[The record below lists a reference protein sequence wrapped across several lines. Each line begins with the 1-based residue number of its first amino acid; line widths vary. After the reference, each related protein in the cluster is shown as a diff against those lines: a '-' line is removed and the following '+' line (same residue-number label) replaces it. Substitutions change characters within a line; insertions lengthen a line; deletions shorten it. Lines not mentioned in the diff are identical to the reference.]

1 MLRRAVLLLL
11 CLGPG
16 VLWAQDLDNFQIHG
30 FATQGFLYSSHNN
43 YLSMK
48 SNSGSLQWT
57 EGAVSLS
64 NALTDKLRVGIQFH
78 MYQMGTIGGP
88 NVMIDWASGDYKV
101 NDHLGFRV
109 GKIKSPLGLFN
120 DSQDIDS
127 LFLWVLLPQSM
138 YPIDNRGYYLSE
150 LGGEVY
156 GSFSLGERLGTMHY
170 DGHTGASYLDPNGG
184 YSQLLEEMGM
194 TFPQP
199 PGGVSTGGNLRW
211 ATPLK
216 GLSVK
221 VGASN
226 DSLDATGP
234 QGTFRMPSSL
244 TLAYSAQF
252 DRGRLHLAA
261 EYWRT
266 PLHLTFNTLTGSFIQ
281 PMDQRSWYPMV
292 RYELTKKLQVGTYY
306 SHFSDTAG
314 DASLASNYSKDWAVS
329 GRYDF
334 NSYFYAKVEGHF
346 LHGTGLGYYAS
357 TNPNGLSPNSNM
369 LAARIGFNF

>member
-1 MLRRAVLLLL
+1 MLRRVVILLLFL
-11 CLGPG
+11 CSTRF
-16 VLWAQDLDNFQIHG
+16 WAQDLDNFQIHG

-43 YLSMK
+43 YLTMK

-57 EGAVSLS
+57 EGAVSVS

-88 NVMIDWASGDYKV
+88 NVIIDWASGDYKV
-101 NDHLGFRV
+101 NDRLGFRV
-109 GKIKSPLGLFN
+109 GKIKTPLGLFN
-120 DSQDIDS
+120 DSQDVDS

-138 YPIDNRGYYLSE
+138 YSIDNRGYYLSE

-156 GSFSLGERLGTMHY
+156 GSFSLGEGWGTLHY

-244 TLAYSAQF
+244 TVTYSAQF

-266 PLHLTFNTLTGSFIQ
+266 PLYLILGTGSESITQ
-281 PMDQRSWYPMV
+281 PIDQRSWYPMV

-306 SHFSDTAG
+306 SHYVDVV
-314 DASLASNYSKDWAVS
+314 DRSLASGYSKDWAIS

-334 NSYFYAKVEGHF
+334 NDYFYAKVEGHF
-346 LHGTGLGYYAS
+346 LHGTALGYYMS
-357 TNPNGLSPNSNM
+357 TNPNGLNPNSNM